1 MRIRLVAFVLVL
13 LVVPASTQR
22 CLIQVAGQ
30 AAWPINE
37 REIKPEPPRDLDP
50 QAARIQSIHRH
61 AEELSTL
68 NVALQSQLQQLQRG
82 MLPKEL
88 PENLKKIEKLSKKLR
103 QEMVQ

>member
-1 MRIRLVAFVLVL
+1 MRVRMVALVLVL

-22 CLIQVAGQ
+22 CLLQVGGQ
-30 AAWPINE
+30 RAWPINE
-37 REIKPEPPRDLDP
+37 REVRPEPPRDLNL

-61 AEELSTL
+61 AEELSVL
-68 NVALQSQLQQLQRG
+68 NVSLQSQLQQLQRG

-103 QEMVQ
+103 QEMAQ